1 MSMSPHHYRLV
12 KNKAEDLIERA
23 TELATGKRKDGTIYP
38 IYFKAELNDMIMKLS
53 RSLGSLDIYI
63 EGLLKTSNKREE
75 YNALVDEM
83 ERLSDALQSKCEEIE
98 QWAKR

>member
-1 MSMSPHHYRLV
+1 MSMSPHHYRSV
-12 KNKAEDLIERA
+12 KKKAEDLIERA

-38 IYFKAELNDMIMKLS
+38 IYFKDELNNMIMILS
-53 RSLGSLDIYI
+53 MNLCSLEIYI
-63 EGLLKTSNKREE
+63 EGLLKTSDKRDE

-98 QWAKR
+98 RWAKR